1 MSAMRR
7 SEKPMLDRSP
17 AVSIDDIWRL
27 RVDQYHAMIRTG
39 ILTEDDPVE
48 LLEGW
53 LVVKMPQN
61 PPHRV
66 TVRLTYKALE
76 SIVPTNWY
84 IDTQAPI
91 TTADSG
97 FCRKVQF

>member
-1 MSAMRR
+1 MSAMMR
-7 SEKPMLDRSP
+7 SGLPMLHRSQ
-17 AVSIDDIWRL
+17 AVSTDDIWRL
-27 RVDQYHAMIRTG
+27 RVDQYHAMIHTG

-66 TVRLTYKALE
+66 AMRLT
-76 SIVPTNWY
+76 
-84 IDTQAPI
+84 
-91 TTADSG
+91 
-97 FCRKVQF
+97 